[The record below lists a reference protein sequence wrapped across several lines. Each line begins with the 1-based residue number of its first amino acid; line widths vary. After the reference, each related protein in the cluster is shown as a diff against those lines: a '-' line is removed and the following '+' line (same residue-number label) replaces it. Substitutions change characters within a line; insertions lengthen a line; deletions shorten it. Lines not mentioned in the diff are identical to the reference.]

1 LVNKVFPPF
10 PARAAGRGFGFP
22 AVSGADEGNIRHTRD
37 NGSKRAKFIDTRRL
51 RIS

>member
-1 LVNKVFPPF
+1 M
-10 PARAAGRGFGFP
+10 REI
-22 AVSGADEGNIRHTRD
+22 SGNTRD